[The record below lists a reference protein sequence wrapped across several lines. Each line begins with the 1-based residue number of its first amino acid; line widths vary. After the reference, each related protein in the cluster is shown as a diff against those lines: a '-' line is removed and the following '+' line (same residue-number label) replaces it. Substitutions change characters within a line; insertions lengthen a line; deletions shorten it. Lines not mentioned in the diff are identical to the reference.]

1 MGSAGDVL
9 QLEHQCSQTAWL
21 RHRYCTETVKGK
33 EEEEEEKGEE
43 EEEEE
48 EEEEKKGE
56 EEEEEKREEEKGE
69 EEKMGGRSCA
79 AAGVGAGQR
88 LRYGGPQGTFPG

>member
-21 RHRYCTETVKGK
+21 RHRYCIETVKGK
-33 EEEEEEKGEE
+33 EEEEEEK
-43 EEEEE
+43 
-48 EEEEKKGE
+48 KGE
-56 EEEEEKREEEKGE
+56 EKEEEKREEEKGE

>member
-21 RHRYCTETVKGK
+21 RHRYCIETVKGK
-33 EEEEEEKGEE
+33 EEEEEEK
-43 EEEEE
+43 
-48 EEEEKKGE
+48 KGE
-56 EEEEEKREEEKGE
+56 EKEEEKREEEKGE

-79 AAGVGAGQR
+79 AAGVEAGQR

>member
-21 RHRYCTETVKGK
+21 RHRYCIETVKGK
-33 EEEEEEKGEE
+33 EEEEEEKG
-43 EEEEE
+43 
-48 EEEEKKGE
+48 EEEKKGE

>member
-9 QLEHQCSQTAWL
+9 QLERQCSQTAWL
-21 RHRYCTETVKGK
+21 RHHYCTETVKGK
-33 EEEEEEKGEE
+33 EEEEEEK
-43 EEEEE
+43 
-48 EEEEKKGE
+48 KGE
-56 EEEEEKREEEKGE
+56 EKEEEKREEEKGE

>member
-9 QLEHQCSQTAWL
+9 QLEHRCSQTAWL
-21 RHRYCTETVKGK
+21 KHRYCIETVKG
-33 EEEEEEKGEE
+33 EKGEE
-43 EEEEE
+43 EEEEKR

-56 EEEEEKREEEKGE
+56 EEEEEKGE
-69 EEKMGGRSCA
+69 EERMGGRSCA
-79 AAGVGAGQR
+79 AAGVVVGQR